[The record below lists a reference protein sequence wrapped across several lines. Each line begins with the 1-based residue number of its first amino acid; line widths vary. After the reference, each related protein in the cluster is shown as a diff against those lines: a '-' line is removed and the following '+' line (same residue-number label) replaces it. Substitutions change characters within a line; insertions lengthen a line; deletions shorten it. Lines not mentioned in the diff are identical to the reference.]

1 VALVAVGVA
10 VPHPWSELPRRFSG
24 VPVNSRLPLG
34 GLTVGRV
41 GRIDRVVSDRSALA
55 VPAAAGNDDL
65 AGPAILRAA
74 SLERGTAQ
82 PVAVLE
88 NDIHRFPS
96 RS

>member
-1 VALVAVGVA
+1 MTFVREEENGKNGHRA
-10 VPHPWSELPRRFSG
+10 SG
-24 VPVNSRLPLG
+24 VWRG
-34 GLTVGRV
+34 GRCPSSLDTPAGALARF
-41 GRIDRVVSDRSALA
+41 GLIDRSALA
-55 VPAAAGNDDL
+55 VPAAEGNDDL

-88 NDIHRFPS
+88 NGIHRFPS

>member
-1 VALVAVGVA
+1 MLKPSNKTLHLTSARASLSRFNVSSAAAAG
-10 VPHPWSELPRRFSG
+10 ELCRSQA
-24 VPVNSRLPLG
+24 
-34 GLTVGRV
+34 RV
-41 GRIDRVVSDRSALA
+41 GLIDRVVSDRSALA
-55 VPAAAGNDDL
+55 VPAVEGNDDL

-88 NDIHRFPS
+88 NGIHRFPS